1 MNNKIKSYKFLI
13 DTHCHLDFADYDE
26 DLNQIVDNAIDN
38 NVNYIITIS
47 TKLSNSQ
54 KIKTIIKKYKNIYGT
69 IGTHPLYVEDE
80 NDEYRSDDLIEGSK
94 DDKIVGI
101 GECGLDYSRM
111 KFDNKLKQEK
121 IFRTQIEAANISGLP
136 FIIHNRDSDFD
147 MERILYNEVK
157 KNPLKAVIHC
167 FSSSDRLAEFA
178 IEIGLNISFT
188 GIITFKNA
196 HSLRNIALKIPND
209 RIFIETDSPF
219 LAPTPYRGKRN
230 EPSYVTE
237 VARTLAQLKGISY
250 EEIISITTQNA
261 LNFFNK
267 IKLEE

>member
-1 MNNKIKSYKFLI
+1 MNNKITNHKFLI
-13 DTHCHLDFADYDE
+13 DTHSHLDFADYDE

-47 TKLSNSQ
+47 TKLSNSS
-54 KIKTIIKKYKNIYGT
+54 KIRIITTKYKNIYGT

-80 NDEYRSDDLIEGSK
+80 NDEYKTEVIIEGCK
-94 DDKIVGI
+94 DNKIVGI

-111 KFDNKLKQEK
+111 KFDNKIKQEK
-121 IFRTQIEAANISGLP
+121 IFRAQIEASNISGLP
-136 FIIHNRDSDFD
+136 FIIHNRDSDID
-147 MERILYNEVK
+147 MERILYDEAK

-167 FSSSDRLAEFA
+167 FSSSNRLAEFA

-196 HSLRNIALKIPND
+196 HSLRDIALKMPND
-209 RIFIETDSPF
+209 RIFLETDSPF

-237 VARTLAQLKGISY
+237 IARALAKIKGVSY